1 MPSTVL
7 VGAQWGDEGKGKITD
22 LIASDYDYVVRFQGG
37 NNGHTVIHG
46 DKKLALHLMPSGVMY
61 ENAVPVIGNGVVVDP
76 GVLVKEMAMLEAEG
90 ISCKNLKISN
100 DAHLIMPYHKDLD
113 GADEKSLGDKKI
125 GTTKRGIGPCYQDKM
140 GRKGIRM
147 QDLLDEK
154 IFRLKNWRRRSPR
167 RTHSGEDLRSAHLP
181 RWRRSGDEYLPYARI
196 LAPYVRVGPYARTRR
211 WPTGSPSFR
220 RRPGHAARHRPWH
233 LPVRDVFQR
242 CAGGASTGSVG
253 PKAIGRVLG
262 IQKAYVTRV
271 GEGPFPTEL
280 KFPENGGTGQDAED
294 GELLCAAGHEFGVT
308 TGRKRRCGWF
318 DAVIGRYAA
327 EVNGLTDVA
336 LTKLD
341 VLSAFDTIKVC
352 VVYECDG
359 VRYDYF
365 PMQQSVLHHAKP
377 IYVELPGWKD
387 EDITGCRTYE
397 ELPENTRKYIE
408 YLEEVCGVP
417 MSIISVGPD
426 RDQTIIR
433 MSWLRDRVVK
443 FRSSWQTNGAPTLGD
458 SPPGWNS
465 PLGAF
470 LTARRPLGRASRQLQ
485 GTSRNLADVTNDL

>member
-37 NNGHTVIHG
+37 NNAGHTVIHG

-154 IFRLKNWRRRSPR
+154 IFRLKLEAVLAQKNPILEKIYGLH
-167 RTHSGEDLRSAHLP
+167 TYTVEEIC
-181 RWRRSGDEYLPYARI
+181 DEYLPYARI
-196 LAPYVRVGPYARTRR
+196 LAPYVCESAHMLNEALADGKSILFEGAQGTLLDIDHGTYPFVT
-211 WPTGSPSFR
+211 SSSC
-220 RRPGHAARHRPWH
+220 
-233 LPVRDVFQR
+233 
-242 CAGGASTGSVG
+242 CAGGASTGTGVG
-253 PKAIGRVLG
+253 PKAIDRVLG

-280 KFPENGGTGQDAED
+280 NDAT
-294 GELLCAAGHEFGVT
+294 GELLRTSGGEFGVT
-308 TGRKRRCGWF
+308 TGRPRRCGWQ
-318 DAVIGRYAA
+318 DIPVLRESARL
-327 EVNGLTDVA
+327 NGLTDVA

-341 VLSAFDTIKVC
+341 VLSGFDTIQIC
-352 VVYECDG
+352 VAYEYKGKRMDYPPQEQGALDLVSPVYES
-359 VRYDYF
+359 
-365 PMQQSVLHHAKP
+365 M
-377 IYVELPGWKD
+377 PGWK
-387 EDITGCRTYE
+387 EDITACKTWD
-397 ELPENTRKYIE
+397 ELPEAARAYE
-408 YLEEVCGVP
+408 QRLEQLSGVP
-417 MSIISVGPD
+417 VSMVSVGPD
-426 RDQTIIR
+426 RNQTI
-433 MSWLRDRVVK
+433 
-443 FRSSWQTNGAPTLGD
+443 FR
-458 SPPGWNS
+458 
-465 PLGAF
+465 
-470 LTARRPLGRASRQLQ
+470 
-485 GTSRNLADVTNDL
+485 